1 MCIFVCVCVLVCV
14 HFCVCA
20 RALSLLGSVRCVGV
34 YAYACVRVGA
44 WDWAGLSAAIAASDS
59 QRPISTGTCM
69 HHTAPSSTAV
79 AKARSAGRQ
88 ARTPVSRRPQKMRR
102 VCVPRPHVTEHAIHA
117 DTPHTS
123 DTYAVG
129 AAVVGNTVGTRDAG
143 TAVGARDGASV
154 APPRQPNAMS
164 KVQYETAL
172 QSSRLARLA
181 HFTRGAA
188 RRRSL
193 TLELG
198 QGCNES
204 QRLRWMAMM
213 AYQSDGQIEERT
225 HACTHTRTHTHRQ
238 PHAAESICCRWRDN
252 SGE

>member
-1 MCIFVCVCVLVCV
+1 MCARVVVAG
-14 HFCVCA
+14 VCA
-20 RALSLLGSVRCVGV
+20 LRGRV
-34 YAYACVRVGA
+34 YAGAYACVRVGA

-69 HHTAPSSTAV
+69 HHTAPSTTAV
-79 AKARSAGRQ
+79 AKARSAGQQ

-154 APPRQPNAMS
+154 APPRQPNATS

-172 QSSRLARLA
+172 QSSRLGRLA

-204 QRLRWMAMM
+204 QRLRWRAMM
-213 AYQSDGQIEERT
+213 AYRISQTGRLKRGHTGSRTQRRAFAVAGAIIAQSVTLYPSLAAPPNRI
-225 HACTHTRTHTHRQ
+225 HA
-238 PHAAESICCRWRDN
+238 IMKV
-252 SGE
+252 